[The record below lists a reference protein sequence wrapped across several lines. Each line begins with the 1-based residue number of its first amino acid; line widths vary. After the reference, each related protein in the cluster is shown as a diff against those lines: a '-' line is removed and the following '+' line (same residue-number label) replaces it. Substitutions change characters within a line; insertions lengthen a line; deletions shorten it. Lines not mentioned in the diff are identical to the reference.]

1 VNGLVISKNFMVE
14 ENGGDF
20 ERHDDFRKTEW
31 FRMNFKYGGGA
42 LGGQS
47 LFIACFFR
55 KFRYVMFGFLFI
67 LFFFLLSEI

>member
-1 VNGLVISKNFMVE
+1 MNGLVISKNFMVE

-42 LGGQS
+42 LGSQS
-47 LFIACFFR
+47 LF
-55 KFRYVMFGFLFI
+55 L
-67 LFFFLLSEI
+67 